1 LEFGTSRIASACSEL
16 EKEATENGTA
26 WPEVTSMATLDE
38 EKDRLPAPA
47 KVRLFPVKV
56 RSFPF
61 PVKVR
66 SFPAE
71 FLLLFPAEVL
81 LLFPVEVPSPDIW
94 LCSQVR
100 LFFPATNTHKK
111 KFKFK
116 QNVSFLVKNDLKQ
129 FLVSSN

>member
-1 LEFGTSRIASACSEL
+1 MEFGTSRIASACSEL

-47 KVRLFPVKV
+47 KVRSFLVKV
-56 RSFPF
+56 RSLPF

>member
-1 LEFGTSRIASACSEL
+1 LEFGTSRIASACSES

-61 PVKVR
+61 PVKVC

-100 LFFPATNTHKK
+100 LFFPTTKNKIQIQTKC
-111 KFKFK
+111 FLFGQK
-116 QNVSFLVKNDLKQ
+116 QPETVPA
-129 FLVSSN
+129 SNFS